1 MGKLE
6 IYALW
11 NLKDPPRQAISKPDR
26 LCFSLAVPLP
36 LPAHLVVFTRG
47 AWGAYSAGSFVSVEM
62 RVPGAVKAQPLGTLS
77 AENRSLVWEGEWTD
91 EFLEAAETQA
101 EFGQFAKLVL
111 TVDGRVVNKR
121 QGIGGCKRSS
131 TASLRSFFMSAGFQT
146 SIEREST
153 EDPSEAEVS
162 SPAEVSPKVSILAT
176 KVESMKGNHRQRK
189 RSHQSTEDGPDTPPG
204 SLPIAKQSRI
214 CRKLHQAGS
223 PVSSTPGETFCSTS
237 ASPGDSP
244 GFGSTT
250 PEGSFEKSVKDAR
263 DEKKPAGKSVKK
275 MAQQLQKKSKENAL
289 PSARWG
295 HSLCLIDPQTV
306 ILIGGQ
312 GHRMTFCKDPI
323 WKLHI
328 ENNSW
333 LPAETVATGKTPE
346 CRIGHTATFDS
357 EMRRIYVF
365 GGSKNGKWFSDMHIL
380 DMATW
385 KWQLVEAKGK
395 VPPLAYHSSTLFRH
409 ELFVFGGVFP
419 LPNPQPDG
427 CSNQLYIFNP
437 QHSIWYQPIVVGDL
451 PCPRSGHSMILLKNK
466 LVIFGGWDAPVCFS
480 DLHVLDLGFMEYAP
494 VQVQGSVP
502 SPRCWHA
509 SAPVSDNRMI
519 IHGGYNGQRALTD
532 THIFNVD
539 TSEWTQLTSDPFG
552 SVPRAGH
559 SILALASLDGGA
571 DAKTEG
577 ATGGHEALS
586 TLLVFGGG
594 DNEGGFYNDVCL
606 VPLREVLEGV
616 V

>member
-1 MGKLE
+1 MAARETAALGRRSRDVTAACDDITAGGRGVARALTSPRRNLLPLTSLANMGKLE
-6 IYALW
+6 IYVLW
-11 NLKDPPRQAISKPDR
+11 NLKDPPRQAISKSDR

-47 AWGAYSAGSFVSVEM
+47 AWGAYSAGSFVSAEM

-111 TVDGRVVNKR
+111 TVDGR
-121 QGIGGCKRSS
+121 
-131 TASLRSFFMSAGFQT
+131 
-146 SIEREST
+146 
-153 EDPSEAEVS
+153 
-162 SPAEVSPKVSILAT
+162 VSILAT

-237 ASPGDSP
+237 ASP
-244 GFGSTT
+244 
-250 PEGSFEKSVKDAR
+250 
-263 DEKKPAGKSVKK
+263 
-275 MAQQLQKKSKENAL
+275 AL

-494 VQVQGSVP
+494 VQVQGAVP

-539 TSEWTQLTSDPFG
+539 TSEWTQLMSDPFG

-606 VPLREVLEGV
+606 VPLREVLEDV

>member
-1 MGKLE
+1 MCDLYKL
-6 IYALW
+6 
-11 NLKDPPRQAISKPDR
+11 RVSTTCVGCSKSDR

-91 EFLEAAETQA
+91 EFLLWQ
-101 EFGQFAKLVL
+101 L
-111 TVDGRVVNKR
+111 RV
-121 QGIGGCKRSS
+121 CC
-131 TASLRSFFMSAGFQT
+131 
-146 SIEREST
+146 
-153 EDPSEAEVS
+153 
-162 SPAEVSPKVSILAT
+162 VSILAT
-176 KVESMKGNHRQRK
+176 NVESMKGIHRQRK

-204 SLPIAKQSRI
+204 SLHLAKQSRI

-223 PVSSTPGETFCSTS
+223 PASSTPGEPFRSTG
-237 ASPGDSP
+237 ASP
-244 GFGSTT
+244 
-250 PEGSFEKSVKDAR
+250 
-263 DEKKPAGKSVKK
+263 
-275 MAQQLQKKSKENAL
+275 AL

-466 LVIFGGWDAPVCFS
+466 LVIFGGWDAPMCFS

-494 VQVQGSVP
+494 VQVQGAVP

-571 DAKTEG
+571 EAKREG
-577 ATGGHEALS
+577 ATGGHEVLS

-594 DNEGGFYNDVCL
+594 DNEGGFYNDVSL
-606 VPLREVLEGV
+606 VPLRAILE
-616 V
+616 